1 MVLKKVTQYLGNLF
15 GKNNANQ
22 DGSHL
27 FTAWKKRGAI
37 KHDAQTMISGVIKVF
52 HLQARNVMVPK
63 AQMVSINIDDDN
75 DKIHEII
82 SESKYSRY
90 PVLGNNTDEISGI
103 LLAKDILDIF
113 LNKQQPYE
121 LKDLIRKAIIIPESQ
136 RLDSLLKMFRNTHNH
151 MAIVIDEFG
160 SISGI
165 VSIEDVLE
173 QIVGEIEDEDYI
185 EPENKLFIINNEEN
199 MIEVNAL
206 APIDEFNKYF
216 DTKIPTDEFDTIG
229 GIVAKNLGHLPKKPG
244 AAIFLYDLNII
255 ILEVSKR
262 RIKTMGIKRTDANN

>member
-15 GKNNANQ
+15 GKNHANQ

-229 GIVAKNLGHLPKKPG
+229 GVVAKNLGHLPKKPG

-262 RIKTMGIKRTDANN
+262 RIKTMGIKRADANN